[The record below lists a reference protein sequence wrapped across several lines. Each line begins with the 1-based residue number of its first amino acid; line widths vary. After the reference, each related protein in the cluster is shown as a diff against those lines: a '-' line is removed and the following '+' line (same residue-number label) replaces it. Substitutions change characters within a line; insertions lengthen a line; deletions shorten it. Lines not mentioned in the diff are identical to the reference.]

1 MGRFRLNTDFR
12 PMLTAV
18 QLSKATCPPDKQ
30 YVRLH
35 DERGLF
41 LEVSKTRA
49 RWYVKFTKAGK
60 STRTSLGVYPDM
72 SLGNARQQ
80 RDILIGA
87 LASGLEPKNSTAKQ
101 TIIARH
107 ITEADLFQTI
117 ARQWIKQKKSSWSP
131 VHFDRYERML
141 NRDAIPVLGR
151 TALNDIQPS
160 QVLEVIRNIRDRGS
174 EETARRCLQMIRT
187 ILVYSGPFGYLK
199 GMPDPTAGIELHL
212 GQVAESHFA
221 AIVDPKQLGDFLRA
235 VNNYSGSPLVTG
247 LIKLQAH
254 LFCRPSELRNA
265 KWSDFDI
272 EAKTFTIPSERLKRS
287 VKNKQTGEPHI
298 VPLSEPVIG
307 ILQSLPRF
315 VSSELVFQ
323 SQKKDRALSDNAG
336 RTAIYALGF
345 GDAQSMHGFRATART
360 ILEQDLKYE
369 RLIVEAELGHYTDE
383 PLGRAYARA
392 TFLEDRRAMMQA
404 WSEMLECLRTGQDY
418 SHLVQKKHSN

>member
-1 MGRFRLNTDFR
+1 
-12 PMLTAV
+12 
-18 QLSKATCPPDKQ
+18 
-30 YVRLH
+30 
-35 DERGLF
+35 
-41 LEVSKTRA
+41 
-49 RWYVKFTKAGK
+49 
-60 STRTSLGVYPDM
+60 M